1 MMEWIERL
9 NRAIN
14 YIEEHICEEINLDE
28 AAKIACCSVYHF
40 QRMFAYMA
48 NIPLSEYVRRRRM
61 SLAAVDL
68 QSGDKVIEVALKYG
82 YDSPTAFNRA
92 FQSVHGIVPSLARQG
107 GIILKA
113 FPSICFQLT
122 VKGDVE
128 MNYRIEKRN
137 SFKIIGVKEHYEI
150 NIKENFA
157 DVPLFWQKTA
167 QSGMI
172 PKICSF
178 MDSEPKG
185 ILGVSTCMN
194 GKDFD
199 YYIAAASNRETP
211 ADLVE
216 YTVPECTWAIFE
228 CVGAMPIALQN
239 LQKRIVSEWLPTSGY
254 EYANAP
260 DIEVYF
266 EGDQQADDYHCEVW
280 LPVVK
285 KSN

>member
-1 MMEWIERL
+1 MEWIERL

>member
-1 MMEWIERL
+1 MEWIERL
-9 NRAIN
+9 NLAIN

-92 FQSVHGIVPSLARQG
+92 FQSVHGIVPSLAKQG
-107 GIILKA
+107 GIVLKA

-122 VKGDVE
+122 IKGDVE
-128 MNYRIEKRN
+128 MNYRIEKRD

-150 NIKENFA
+150 NIKDNFA

-216 YTVPECTWAIFE
+216 YMIPECTWAIFE
-228 CVGAMPIALQN
+228 CVGAMPTALQS
-239 LQKRIVSEWLPTSGY
+239 LQKRIISEWLPTSGY

-266 EGDQQADDYHCEVW
+266 EGNQQADDYRCEMW

-285 KSN
+285 KID